1 MLCRITGRICG
12 FVCTQIIVVIIVHR
26 QQAAQG
32 GAMKLARENQTGIPS
47 RTVFINDNLPVL
59 RGINSGAV
67 DLIYLDPPFNKG
79 THFAGQPKGNL
90 VPKSGNRPKK
100 GTIYSFKD
108 TWTLD
113 DDKRQL
119 HYQMARGGNE
129 KRAYYDMVNAI
140 GMAGTRADKAYLIYM
155 GARLFEM
162 KRILKPSGS
171 IYLHCDWTMAHYL
184 RLAMDCIF
192 GRGNFR
198 NEIIWC
204 YPPTGNP
211 PKFGLPRKHDTI
223 LFYGKSIAGVW
234 HQPYGEM
241 TAATLRAYSAI
252 DKDGRRYSKAHGGK
266 TYLDEVKGR
275 AFPDWWTDIGAGS
288 HMPHA
293 ERTEYPTQ
301 KPLKLLE
308 RIINASSNEGDF
320 VLDPFCGCATAM
332 LAAEK
337 LGRNWAGI
345 DCSDD
350 AWELLQYRYGRE
362 VEGGITGDLRR
373 EDNIPRRAD
382 GRKMTETE
390 KKRAKAILLAE
401 QNYKCAGCGCEDSPK
416 NYELD
421 RIVPGSD
428 GGEYEEGNLQVL
440 CANCNRR
447 KGNNDDKWFKEQ
459 LRREQLTALI

>member
-1 MLCRITGRICG
+1 
-12 FVCTQIIVVIIVHR
+12 
-26 QQAAQG
+26 
-32 GAMKLARENQTGIPS
+32 MKLTRENKTGIDS

-59 RGINSGAV
+59 RGINSDVV

-79 THFAGQPKGNL
+79 TQFAGQPKGNL

-140 GMAGTRADKAYLIYM
+140 GIAGTRADKAYLIYM

-162 KRILKPSGS
+162 KRILKPTGS
-171 IYLHCDWTMAHYL
+171 IYLHCDWTMSHYL

-192 GRGNFR
+192 GRNNFR
-198 NEIIWC
+198 NDIAWC
-204 YPPTGNP
+204 YE
-211 PKFGLPRKHDTI
+211 KPRPATRIWRRNHDRI
-223 LFYGKSIAGVW
+223 LFYVKKANDNYPFHLPRV
-234 HQPYGEM
+234 
-241 TAATLRAYSAI
+241 ATLGGVFEMR
-252 DKDGRRYSKAHGGK
+252 KPFKRPDGTIWKAKEPGK
-266 TYLDEVKGR
+266 AAG
-275 AFPDWWTDIGAGS
+275 DWWHDIPSFATRMS
-288 HMPHA
+288 A
-293 ERTEYPTQ
+293 KERTGYPTQ
-301 KPLKLLE
+301 KPIALLE
-308 RIINASSNEGDF
+308 RIVAASSEEGDF
-320 VLDPFCGCATAM
+320 ILDPFCGCATAM

-337 LGRNWAGI
+337 LGRQWAGI
-345 DCSDD
+345 DCGED
-350 AWELLQYRYGRE
+350 AWDLLKYRYGRE
-362 VEGGITGDLRR
+362 VEGGITGVLKRN
-373 EDNIPRRAD
+373 DNLPKRTD
-382 GRKMTETE
+382 GGKMTDTE

-421 RIVPGSD
+421 RIVPGAD
-428 GGEYEEGNLQVL
+428 GGEYESGNLQVL

-447 KGNNDDKWFKEQ
+447 KGGNDDKWFKEQ
-459 LRREQLTALI
+459 LRRERLTELV